1 MLNQKNLILIFSF
14 LFYLLPAALI
24 TGPFL
29 SDLIITLLGIFFLI
43 YSLRNKQWSYYNN
56 ISRRFISKLV
66 LVVI

>member
-29 SDLIITLLGIFFLI
+29 SDLIITSLGIFF
-43 YSLRNKQWSYYNN
+43 
-56 ISRRFISKLV
+56 
-66 LVVI
+66 